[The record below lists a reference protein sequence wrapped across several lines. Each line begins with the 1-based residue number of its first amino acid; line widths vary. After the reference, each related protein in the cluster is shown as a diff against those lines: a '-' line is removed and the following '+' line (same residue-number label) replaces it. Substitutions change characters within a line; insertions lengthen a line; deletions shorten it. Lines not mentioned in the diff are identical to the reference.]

1 MFENFF
7 LTIVSAIV
15 LFVTRKIILAH
26 FNLDIP
32 HGLPHLQSPQLN
44 QILPIVLLC
53 NVRVCRYVCCRVT
66 YPKYCAMLLDST
78 WECRE
83 LIMLVIQLRLS
94 NANVTLMNDYRN

>member
-15 LFVTRKIILAH
+15 LFVIRTIMIAH

-32 HGLPHLQSPQLN
+32 HGLPHLRAPQLN

-53 NVRVCRYVCCRVT
+53 NVRVCMCVVG
-66 YPKYCAMLLDST
+66 
-78 WECRE
+78 
-83 LIMLVIQLRLS
+83 
-94 NANVTLMNDYRN
+94 